1 MKNSC
6 SAVSRVYCVEAAL
19 TVVYSCT
26 VYPCGQTPAL
36 LRVCVQTS
44 ACKEVQKD
52 ATTKIQ
58 IVSSLIEDLVLLI
71 ILSSTL
77 HVCPVQRQWRIHT
90 TQVIRLRPHRAEHG
104 TPPLYIETA
113 ILGVLRERKCRTSQP
128 ATRADN
134 SYQDPVRSLC
144 FLRARFGTTCVW
156 NPTASISWRMR
167 SVNR

>member
-1 MKNSC
+1 M
-6 SAVSRVYCVEAAL
+6 
-19 TVVYSCT
+19 
-26 VYPCGQTPAL
+26 YPCGQTPAL

-44 ACKEVQKD
+44 ASKEVQED

-71 ILSSTL
+71 ILSSISSTFVRGSTAVA
-77 HVCPVQRQWRIHT
+77 HIHT
-90 TQVIRLRPHRAEHG
+90 TQVIRLRLHRAEHG
-104 TPPLYIETA
+104 TPLYIETA
-113 ILGVLRERKCRTSQP
+113 LLGVLRERKCRTSQP